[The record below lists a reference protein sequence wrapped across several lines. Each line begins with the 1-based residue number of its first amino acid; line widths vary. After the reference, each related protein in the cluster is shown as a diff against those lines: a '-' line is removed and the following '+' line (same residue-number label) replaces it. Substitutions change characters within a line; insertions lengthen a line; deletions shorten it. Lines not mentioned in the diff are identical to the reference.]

1 MKLTP
6 PQVARFWKIF
16 GAAWAV
22 YSSGTGECGEEAK
35 HAFRKAQLA
44 EIGFASLTDVDRTH
58 GFDLVMYHFAQL
70 AGDEQTAVYFSVAVE
85 RRMRFL
91 IRDRLEVI
99 TKLTGVRHDWAYARG
114 IMDHMHLAA
123 DIEDVP
129 AAQLL
134 KVFEALD
141 TYKRRHSTKGHEKP
155 HAPHGHGHGHHE
167 EAA

>member
-35 HAFRKAQLA
+35 HTFRKAQLA

-70 AGDEQTAVYFSVAVE
+70 AGDESSACYFAVAVE
-85 RRMRFL
+85 RRYRHL
-91 IRDRLEVI
+91 IGQLLV
-99 TKLTGVRHDWAYARG
+99 KLSKASGHLFDWRYARG
-114 IMDHMHLAA
+114 IMDHMHLAE
-123 DIEDVP
+123 DLNDVP
-129 AAQLL
+129 AEQLL

-141 TYKRRHSTKGHEKP
+141 THRRRIAKRPTKHTEHTNG
-155 HAPHGHGHGHHE
+155 GHHE